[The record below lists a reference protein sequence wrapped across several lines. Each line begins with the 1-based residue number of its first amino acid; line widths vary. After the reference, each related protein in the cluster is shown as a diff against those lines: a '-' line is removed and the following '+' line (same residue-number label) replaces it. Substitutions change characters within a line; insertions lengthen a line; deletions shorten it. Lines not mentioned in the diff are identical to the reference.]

1 MQLKIIVIIINNIII
16 IFHNLSEIYQDMFFE
31 SVKRQKMKEIETETE
46 ELFMQLTLLLDPGSD
61 LLNKKDKKN
70 NNRNEMSNSSDNNRR
85 CKRTAS
91 KIAIVKDGIEKQS
104 KFWICDDCFNEK
116 MYNNQLFIVDLI
128 QVVELN
134 I

>member
-1 MQLKIIVIIINNIII
+1 MRCQ
-16 IFHNLSEIYQDMFFE
+16 
-31 SVKRQKMKEIETETE
+31 
-46 ELFMQLTLLLDPGSD
+46 
-61 LLNKKDKKN
+61 
-70 NNRNEMSNSSDNNRR
+70 NSLDNNRR

-116 MYNNQLFIVDLI
+116 SFSDQLFKDDLI

-134 I
+134 